1 MKVREGTHKMKKGYV
16 FIIVGTLKK
25 EVCPIIEEE
34 MELREEVEDGGRKV
48 LSGFYFL
55 RDDGYMAI

>member
-1 MKVREGTHKMKKGYV
+1 MDIDGGGLREQVDMV
-16 FIIVGTLKK
+16 
-25 EVCPIIEEE
+25 VCGSLRWQGVMWVEQE

>member
-1 MKVREGTHKMKKGYV
+1 MRNQMA
-16 FIIVGTLKK
+16 FIQQLEAMV
-25 EVCPIIEEE
+25 VCGSLRWQGVMWVEQE

>member
-1 MKVREGTHKMKKGYV
+1 MREQVDMV
-16 FIIVGTLKK
+16 
-25 EVCPIIEEE
+25 VCGSLRWQGVMWVEQE